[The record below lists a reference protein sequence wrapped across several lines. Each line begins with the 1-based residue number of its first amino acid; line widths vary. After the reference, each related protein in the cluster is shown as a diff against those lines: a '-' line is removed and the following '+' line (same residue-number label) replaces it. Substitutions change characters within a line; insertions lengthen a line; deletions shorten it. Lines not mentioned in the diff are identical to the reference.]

1 MNQYQLPYSW
11 SEPQLKCFL
20 KIMFC
25 SEVNFTLMSQEGI
38 NYLNEWASMCF
49 QFQDLEVQDFFN
61 ELNEEMKKDQSTF
74 FQNCFRESLQVG
86 YTNDQKEFIIQGLLN
101 SPEHL
106 MQLYFT
112 FLLHDYLFVNDVS
125 KCTIDINMKF
135 HQLSNQGAPFHL
147 IPNNLALPE
156 YTFLSIDHFQTYLMN
171 VCNHWMDNGN
181 FTLKIDQRESK

>member
-1 MNQYQLPYSW
+1 MNQLPYSW

-25 SEVNFTLMSQEGI
+25 SEVNFNYMSQEGI

-49 QFQDLEVQDFFN
+49 QFKDLEVQDFFN

-74 FQNCFRESLQVG
+74 FQNCFRECLQVG
-86 YTNDQKEFIIQGLLN
+86 YTKDQKEFIIQGLLN

-135 HQLSNQGAPFHL
+135 HQLSNQGEAY
-147 IPNNLALPE
+147 PNLPIE
-156 YTFLSIDHFQTYLMN
+156 CM
-171 VCNHWMDNGN
+171 
-181 FTLKIDQRESK
+181 